1 MAGEKQD
8 HMKIPK
14 LQKFIY
20 VNRCKSEGSAIT
32 FYLNTEARS
41 KQDKSS
47 ACFFLHFKNIFKNF
61 EFFFFKLIFFN
72 I

>member
-14 LQKFIY
+14 LQNNYKLPIQMSTLTKVY
-20 VNRCKSEGSAIT
+20 ICKSEGSAIT

-47 ACFFLHFKNIFKNF
+47 VFIF
-61 EFFFFKLIFFN
+61 
-72 I
+72 